1 MSKVVRVTDA
11 NFETEVLKSPHPVL
25 LDFSATWCGP
35 CKQLEPIVEQVA
47 DEYAGRLKVGAVD
60 IEESPEAAVRY
71 GIMSVPTLVLIKDG
85 QVNGQVTGSMPKV
98 KLTDWIARTI

>member
-1 MSKVVRVTDA
+1 MSRVVKVTDE
-11 NFETEVLKSPHPVL
+11 NFETEVLGSPQPVL

-47 DEYAGRLKVGAVD
+47 EEYAGKLKVGAID
-60 IEESPEAAVRY
+60 IEESPGAAVRF
-71 GIMSVPTLVLIKDG
+71 GIMSVPTLVLIKNG
-85 QVNGQVTGSMPKV
+85 QVNGQVTGAMPKT